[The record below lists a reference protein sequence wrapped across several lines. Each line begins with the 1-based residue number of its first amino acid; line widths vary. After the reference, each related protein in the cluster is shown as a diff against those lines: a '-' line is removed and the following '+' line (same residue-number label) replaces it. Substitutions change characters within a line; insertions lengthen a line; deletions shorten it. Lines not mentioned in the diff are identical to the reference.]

1 MIRKW
6 IIYLLIFV
14 FIIFGFSLRSIADC
28 KSDCQDEYESAV
40 ESCKEQY
47 DDPDGADMLKMCIDN
62 AKSEYES
69 CIDECEN

>member
-1 MIRKW
+1 MRKKW
-6 IIYLLIFV
+6 IIVVLIFV
-14 FIIFGFSLRSIADC
+14 VILFGFSLRSIADC

-40 ESCKEQY
+40 ESCKTVH
-47 DDPDGADMLKMCIDN
+47 DDPEDADMLKTCIDD

>member
-1 MIRKW
+1 MRKKW
-6 IIYLLIFV
+6 VIVVLIFV
-14 FIIFGFSLRSIADC
+14 LILFGFSLRSIAGC
-28 KSDCQDEYESAV
+28 KSDCQDEYESMV

-47 DDPDGADMLKMCIDN
+47 DDPDDADMLKMCIDN

>member
-1 MIRKW
+1 MTRKW
-6 IIYLLIFV
+6 IIFLLIFV
-14 FIIFGFSLRSIADC
+14 LIIFGLSLRSIAGC

-47 DDPDGADMLKMCIDN
+47 DDPDDADMLKVCTDN

>member
-1 MIRKW
+1 MRKKW
-6 IIYLLIFV
+6 VIVVLIFV
-14 FIIFGFSLRSIADC
+14 LILFGFSLRSIAGC
-28 KSDCQDEYESAV
+28 KSDCQDEYDSAV

-47 DDPDGADMLKMCIDN
+47 DDPGDADMLKMCNDN